1 MKNILKGE
9 KLSIDKEIG
18 SKEFI
23 VSINWQDPADTS
35 YEIDASIMLLSERGK
50 MEDESDFI
58 FYNNN
63 TSLHNEV
70 HLKDQPYLGYK
81 KSFDININ
89 KISSKISK
97 VMFLLTIEDGDE
109 LNKRFNNVKNICVD
123 ILDKNQ
129 QIKLSYKID
138 DMTKETAIILLELY
152 KRNDEWKLQGVG
164 NGFNSGLAAIIKEYG
179 SEKVQVTE
187 EETPKR
193 AGTFEQKEEV
203 RKPSISLEKI
213 NLDKKGASTN
223 IDLNKYDNNQNKEIH
238 INLNWNQLG
247 SKSGFFRKTEKLDL
261 DLGCMFETDDGY
273 KAVIQALGNAFG
285 SKYNFPFIYL
295 DKDDRSGEVSD
306 GENLYILRPDMLR
319 RAAIFA
325 FIYEGNAD
333 FVDADAVLTIKG
345 LNREITVKLDSPRP
359 NRTMCIGAYIENN
372 NGVIKIEKIDE
383 YVFNHKDCD
392 EMFGFN
398 FRWVTGSKD

>member
-18 SKEFI
+18 SKEFTI
-23 VSINWQDPADTS
+23 SIKWQDPADTS
-35 YEIDASIMLLSERGK
+35 YDIDSSVMLLSERGK
-50 MEDESDFI
+50 MENESDFI

-63 TSLHNEV
+63 SSLNNEV
-70 HLKDQPYLGYK
+70 HLKDQPYSGYK

-89 KISSKISK
+89 KISHTTSKI
-97 VMFLLTIEDGDE
+97 MFLLTIEDGDE

-129 QIKLSYKID
+129 EVKLSYTIT

-179 SEKVQVTE
+179 SEKVQVE

-193 AGTFEQKEEV
+193 AGTFEQKEEP

-223 IDLNKYDNNQNKEIH
+223 IDLNKYDSNQNKEIH

-359 NRTMCIGAYIENN
+359 NRTMCIGAYIENKD
-372 NGVIKIEKIDE
+372 GVIKIEKIDE
-383 YVFNHKDCD
+383 YVFSHKDCD

-398 FRWVTGSKD
+398 FRWVAGSKD